1 MTAGGSIA
9 EPAEAA
15 PCKVLLVCPRFHGQS
30 FWNLTAAC
38 EVFGAGIPAP
48 PLGLITVAA
57 MLPPNWECRLV
68 NRNTE
73 ELAAADIDWADMVM
87 TGGMLPQ
94 RPDTLTVIE
103 LIQARGKPA
112 VVGGP
117 DATSSP
123 ESYELADFRVLGEAE
138 GIIGE
143 FIAAWSSGVRQGT
156 FTAEKFTIDVTKTPI
171 PRYDLLKRGQYL
183 YYGVQLSRGCPF
195 TCEFCDIIELYG
207 RVPRVKT
214 VDQILAELET
224 LYRVGYR
231 GYVDVVD
238 DNFIGNKKAVK
249 KLLPHLIAWQQER
262 GYPFKFGTEAS
273 INLADD
279 DALLALMRDANF
291 VSVFV
296 GIESPDTETLV
307 SAQKKQNTRRSL
319 ADSVHKIYRAG
330 MYVHA
335 GFIVGFDSEKQ
346 GTAEAMI
353 DCVEVTSVP
362 VCMVGLLYALPNTQL
377 ERRLEREDRLF
388 PPSYT
393 SEMFELGVGD
403 QCVLGLNFQT
413 ARPRGEI
420 LLDLKQI
427 LQQVYNPDAF
437 FDRARKVAGMLDR
450 PKLDKRRSTEMVQR
464 FFRRSACRSG
474 CGGPHLLARL
484 PAGAKATAPFSRR
497 HARNREEK
505 PESAGLRLHNDADVF
520 SSRNV
525 CRPRRF
531 RVGATGGDASRRRW
545 WRYEPSGRPPGRGAG
560 RGRQTLTSEPPAPF
574 GSAMPH
580 DGSLAVS
587 DMRTY
592 ERPVSCRPGRS
603 AGVAPSDRSGP
614 K

>member
-1 MTAGGSIA
+1 MTAGGLIA
-9 EPAEAA
+9 EPAEPP

-30 FWNLTAAC
+30 FWNFTAAC

-57 MLPPNWECRLV
+57 MLPPNWERRLV

-73 ELAAADIDWADMVM
+73 ELTAADVDWADMVM

-94 RPDTLTVIE
+94 RPDTLTVVE
-103 LIQARGKPA
+103 LIQARGKRV

-117 DATSSP
+117 DVTSSP
-123 ESYELADFRVLGEAE
+123 EAYELADFRVLGEAE
-138 GIIGE
+138 EIIGE
-143 FIAAWSSGVRQGT
+143 FIAAWGSGVRQGT

-171 PRYDLLKRGQYL
+171 PRYDLLKRGDYL
-183 YYGVQLSRGCPF
+183 YYGVQFARGCPF

-214 VDQILAELET
+214 VEQILAELDT

-249 KLLPHLIAWQQER
+249 NLLPHLIAWQQEH
-262 GYPFKFGTEAS
+262 GYPYKFGTEAS

-330 MYVHA
+330 MFVHA

-353 DCVEVTSVP
+353 ECVEAMSVP
-362 VCMVGLLYALPNTQL
+362 VCMVGLLYALPSTQL
-377 ERRLEREDRLF
+377 ERRLEREGRLF

-393 SEMFELGVGD
+393 SEMFELGGGD

-413 ARPRGEI
+413 MRPRGEI

-437 FDRARKVAGMLDR
+437 FDRARKVAQMLDR
-450 PKLDKRRSTEMVQR
+450 PKLDKRHSTEMAQRIFDVQHVDLVAAGR
-464 FFRRSACRSG
+464 ICWRVFRRQPRLLRHFLGALLDIARKN
-474 CGGPHLLARL
+474 PRALDHVFTMTLMYFHLGTFATHVVSVLERRLAML
-484 PAGAKATAPFSRR
+484 PAEELSALRVPIGV
-497 HARNREEK
+497 REAELAA
-505 PESAGLRLHNDADVF
+505 AG
-520 SSRNV
+520 S
-525 CRPRRF
+525 P
-531 RVGATGGDASRRRW
+531 
-545 WRYEPSGRPPGRGAG
+545 
-560 RGRQTLTSEPPAPF
+560 
-574 GSAMPH
+574 
-580 DGSLAVS
+580 
-587 DMRTY
+587 
-592 ERPVSCRPGRS
+592 
-603 AGVAPSDRSGP
+603 
-614 K
+614 